1 MGTKDKRA
9 ALEQQL
15 KTQSERISQ
24 RFQKAQAQVEPKKM
38 TVQGV
43 VKQYPWAIA
52 LGAATIGALIGVV
65 VVMRNK
71 TGDDVKTIGRGA
83 KIRVPRSIADQVRVT
98 HDQSELQRAVQSG
111 EKVLIYDA
119 TPKAS
124 ADWGRRVSSTILR
137 SRSRAKRARALASS
151 SADVGRF
158 FDAGRGGRVRRLR
171 ARRLRRAPGPTSA
184 GATGRRPPT
193 ATRLRC
199 GACCRPR

>member
-124 ADWGRRVSSTILR
+124 ADWMSPVRTASNRIMGQLAQTGAQMLGDVLQDRLQALL
-137 SRSRAKRARALASS
+137 AKVGSVAEPDKTGDSASKS
-151 SADVGRF
+151 K
-158 FDAGRGGRVRRLR
+158 
-171 ARRLRRAPGPTSA
+171 
-184 GATGRRPPT
+184 
-193 ATRLRC
+193 
-199 GACCRPR
+199 